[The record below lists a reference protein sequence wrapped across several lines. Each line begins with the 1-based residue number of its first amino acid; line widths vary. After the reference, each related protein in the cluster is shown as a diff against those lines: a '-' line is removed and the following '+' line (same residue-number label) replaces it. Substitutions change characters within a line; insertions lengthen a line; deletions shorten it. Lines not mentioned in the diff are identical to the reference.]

1 MIEEIYFNER
11 GQDSPGISWIRDITI
26 VNTKDKET
34 WFIKWVKVYKKGW
47 TLPPD
52 SVAKT
57 YIKLKDAQIL

>member
-26 VNTKDKET
+26 ANTKGKET
-34 WFIKWVKVYKKGW
+34 WVKVYKKGW